1 MYQARRF
8 LLEAILLATVIAT
21 PHVYA
26 QPVLDSRSLIF
37 YFDISTMSKADQT
50 RAISA
55 AEMLI
60 QRNARAED
68 RLAVT
73 VFDGTNKVAVQQE
86 FTNDRNRVLAAVRRI
101 ADSPA
106 GSVNANRLASMSA
119 AINLAEPIPGRKA
132 LLYFASMVGPT
143 LSQAELK
150 SLRDRAAKSQME
162 VYAIDAGTPTR

>member
-1 MYQARRF
+1 MGSMYQARRF

-106 GSVNANRLASMSA
+106 GSVNANPARLHPSRLSCWA
-119 AINLAEPIPGRKA
+119 AFPSWPCLRCIRNARKA
-132 LLYFASMVGPT
+132 IRCSSVDKGRR
-143 LSQAELK
+143 
-150 SLRDRAAKSQME
+150 LRTRQLALRAP
-162 VYAIDAGTPTR
+162 GGL